1 MKRHAKLL
9 DTRRSCHEMRAI
21 QSSLPGIEYSLMDMM
36 GLFPTDGE
44 QPGANKSSSRS
55 EGQILHTDSVSSARD
70 RQRRMSC

>member
-9 DTRRSCHEMRAI
+9 DTRRSCHKMRGI
-21 QSSLPGIEYSLMDMM
+21 QGEFHRIEHSLMDLM
-36 GLFPTDGE
+36 GLFPTGGG
-44 QPGANKSSSRS
+44 QLGANKSSSRS